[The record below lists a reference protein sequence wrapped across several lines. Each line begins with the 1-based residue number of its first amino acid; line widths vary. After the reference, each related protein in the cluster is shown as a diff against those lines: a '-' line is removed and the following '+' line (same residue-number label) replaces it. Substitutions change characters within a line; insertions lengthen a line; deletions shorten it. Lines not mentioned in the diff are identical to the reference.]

1 MRLALAAGLT
11 ALTLAACGKGGDG
24 PAGPDPT
31 TVVPQ
36 RPLEIPARLDLP
48 PPAPGTANRADPAP
62 AEIALRTG
70 TTQTALQP
78 PF

>member
-11 ALTLAACGKGGDG
+11 ALTLAACGSKDA

-31 TVVPQ
+31 LVVPQ
-36 RPLEIPARLDLP
+36 QPLEIPARLDLP
-48 PPAPGTANRADPAP
+48 PPAPGAANRADPA
-62 AEIALRTG
+62 ASEVALRAAAR
-70 TTQTALQP
+70 QTALQP